1 MKAAII
7 GATGY
12 GGADL
17 IRLLHNHPE
26 VELRSV
32 HSSSQQGIKISESY
46 PHLQGITDLVL
57 QDIDP
62 LLIKQQADVVFLSTP
77 PGVSR
82 DISGQLLEAGLKVI
96 DLSGDLRLV
105 DGKVYEQWYG
115 IDAAN
120 ASLLEKAVYG
130 LPEWEKEKIQSAEL
144 ISNPGCYPTATLLG
158 LLPLVKN
165 DLIDNKS
172 IIIDAKSAV
181 SGAGRSPSPV
191 THFSEMND
199 NFKIYK
205 VNQHKHIPEIEQ
217 GLNVYGSEVPFVTF
231 STHLVPMT
239 RGIMSTI
246 YMNSANSQLT
256 EKELRDLFE
265 ETYKNAPFVRVRKT
279 GEYPSTKEV
288 YGTNYCDIG
297 VTYDDRTGRIT
308 VVSVIDNLMK
318 GAAGQAIQNLN
329 IMNGFEETSGLNYI
343 PTYP

>member
-32 HSSSQQGIKISESY
+32 HSSSQQGIKISKSY

-82 DISGQLLEAGLKVI
+82 DISGQLLEVGLKVI

-105 DGKVYEQWYG
+105 DEKVYEKWYG
-115 IDAAN
+115 INAAKT
-120 ASLLEKAVYG
+120 SLLERAVYG
-130 LPEWEKEKIQSAEL
+130 LPEWEKEKIQEAEL

-165 DLIDNKS
+165 EFIDNKS

-191 THFSEMND
+191 THYSEMND

-217 GLNVYGSEVPFVTF
+217 GLNVYGGEVPFVTF

-246 YMNSANSQLT
+246 YMNSSNQLT

-265 ETYKNAPFVRVRKT
+265 ETYKDAPFVRVRES

>member
-46 PHLQGITDLVL
+46 PHLQGINDLVL

-62 LLIKQQADVVFLSTP
+62 QIIKEQADVVFLSTP

-82 DISGQLLEAGLKVI
+82 DISGQLIEAGLKVI

-115 IDAAN
+115 NEAAN
-120 ASLLEKAVYG
+120 TSLLEKAVYG
-130 LPEWEKEKIQSAEL
+130 LPEWEREKIQQTEL

-165 DLIDNKS
+165 ELVDNRS

-181 SGAGRSPSPV
+181 SGAGRSPSAV

-217 GLNVYGSEVPFVTF
+217 GLNMYGGEVPFVTF

-239 RGIMSTI
+239 RGIMATI
-246 YMNSANSQLT
+246 YANSKSDQITEEQLR
-256 EKELRDLFE
+256 ELFE
-265 ETYKNAPFVRVRKT
+265 ENYKNSPFVRIRKN
-279 GEYPSTKEV
+279 GHYPSTKEV

-297 VTYDDRTGRIT
+297 ITYDERTGRIT

-329 IMNGFEETSGLNYI
+329 LMLGYEETSGLNYI